1 MDALPHDPRLTEA
14 PNPRTVDIHRGDARE
29 VVRRIQAEDRA
40 VPLAVQAQ
48 ARAIA
53 ELVEDVAGRLR
64 RGGRL
69 FYVGAG
75 TSGRLGVLDA
85 AECPPT
91 FGTDPELV
99 QGLIAGGPE
108 ALLRSREGVEDDRE
122 AGRAALADADVGAPD
137 FVLGIAASGTTP
149 FVTAALHEAAERGAG
164 VGFLSCSD
172 PPGEVRRVA
181 DVLVTPLV
189 GPEVIAGSTRM
200 KAGTA
205 TKLVLNTLTT
215 GVMIRLGKVYRNLM
229 VDLRAVSLKLVDRSL
244 RIVQEAGE
252 VDRARARRLLV
263 AAGGSAKTAIAMA
276 RLDAER
282 FTAERLLDAC
292 DGFLGTVL
300 ERWSSGDRFPEYAG
314 YPTEPDGPTV
324 EWLLERLSGAPRG
337 LQEAAGR
344 AAEGGAWHGRPDD
357 SRGDAD
363 ATADSVAEGV
373 PPGQGWSPAEHLAHV
388 LQFETEAVRPR
399 VERLRDAPAEAPV
412 RFPDWQ
418 PARSPPLSGLPVPEL
433 ARRLDEER
441 RGTVAA
447 LPPPGRGWL
456 RRFRIGEEEVI
467 LYQFLRGIAHHD
479 DAHRVRMVERVH
491 PALLEPGPD
500 EGDGG

>member
-1 MDALPHDPRLTEA
+1 MDALSHDPRLTEA
-14 PNPRTVDIHRGDARE
+14 RNPRTVDIHRGDARE

-48 ARAIA
+48 AEAIA
-53 ELVEDVAGRLR
+53 GLVEDVARRLR
-64 RGGRL
+64 KGGRL

-108 ALLRSREGVEDDRE
+108 ALLRSREGVEDDRD
-122 AGRAALADADVGAPD
+122 AGRGAIVGAGVGALD

-149 FVTAALHEAAERGAG
+149 FVTAALREASRRGAG
-164 VGFLSCSD
+164 VGFLSCSE
-172 PPGEVRRVA
+172 PPADVRQVA
-181 DVLVTPLV
+181 DVLITPLV

-276 RLDAER
+276 RLETER
-282 FTAERLLDAC
+282 FVAERLLDAC
-292 DGFLGTVL
+292 DGFLGAVL
-300 ERWSSGDRFPEYAG
+300 ERWAPGDRFPEYAC
-314 YPTEPDGPTV
+314 YPEDPDAPAA
-324 EWLLERLSGAPRG
+324 EWVLKRLASAPRR
-337 LQEAAGR
+337 LREAAER
-344 AAEGGAWHGRPDD
+344 
-357 SRGDAD
+357 AD
-363 ATADSVAEGV
+363 AAEGV
-373 PPGQGWSPAEHLAHV
+373 PPRRGWTPAEHLAHL
-388 LQFETEAVRPR
+388 LQFESEAIRPR
-399 VERLRDAPAEAPV
+399 MERLRESPGDASV

-418 PARSPPLSGLPVPEL
+418 PTTPPPLGSLPVAEV
-433 ARRLDEER
+433 ARRLSEER
-441 RGTVAA
+441 NRTLAA
-447 LPPPGRGWL
+447 LASPGPGWK
-456 RRFRIGEEEVI
+456 RRLRIGEEDVT

-479 DAHRVRMVERVH
+479 DAHRGRMSERVH
-491 PALLEPGPD
+491 PALLEPGSDRGAP
-500 EGDGG
+500 G